1 MILSSRVKKSCLVAN
16 QERMRDSRS
25 IWWMKMGDDDGRK
38 VVERI
43 LACVNNEFESNVDVV
58 GKDFKLYV
66 TGHR

>member
-1 MILSSRVKKSCLVAN
+1 
-16 QERMRDSRS
+16 MRDSRS